1 MKFERIILKPE
12 QLAQR
17 AMLSIQVPN
26 NENLQNIVKQLGAEF
41 DSRAGVWYLP
51 AKKGVVNKVYQAY
64 KGKAWVDY
72 GMMKKDSFYP
82 RVANSRSVT
91 RIKKKLNDGQKES
104 IIWYKKKMQSR
115 GYSDN
120 TIVTYCNMME
130 VFFTHTGDKE
140 IHTIDNRDVIE
151 FNSEFIVKTNRSAS
165 FQRQAVNAIK
175 LFFNQ
180 FSEHSIDTKS
190 LERVKKQKRLPEVLS
205 LDEIK
210 KLIAA
215 YKNVKHKTIIVLTY
229 SCGLRRSEVINLRW
243 RDIDRTRMVI
253 NVRLGKGNKDRP
265 VVLPQATL
273 IQLEKY
279 YRQEN
284 PKPKE
289 FVFEGQKARQ
299 YSSTSMAKI
308 LKNGLKKA
316 GIKKNATLHTLR
328 HSYATHLHENGTDI
342 LLIQR
347 LLGHQS
353 MKTTEIYTHISKKS
367 LHGVKNPIED
377 MEL

>member
-1 MKFERIILKPE
+1 
-12 QLAQR
+12 
-17 AMLSIQVPN
+17 
-26 NENLQNIVKQLGAEF
+26 
-41 DSRAGVWYLP
+41 
-51 AKKGVVNKVYQAY
+51 
-64 KGKAWVDY
+64 
-72 GMMKKDSFYP
+72 
-82 RVANSRSVT
+82 
-91 RIKKKLNDGQKES
+91 
-104 IIWYKKKMQSR
+104 
-115 GYSDN
+115 
-120 TIVTYCNMME
+120 MME